1 MQRNMKIG
9 LGIVAVAIVVAAGAL
24 VAMRLMAPSLPPT
37 PPIEG
42 YVKVQVIN
50 GLTKVDLTLTQLLQM
65 NPISDTAMYENINH
79 NWRGYGLYEGVR
91 LSTIIETVGTMSRY
105 NAVRINATD
114 GYTQLYSYDN
124 LYPNATFH
132 NLQGDLIL
140 AFACNGSAP
149 PTWPIGPRIAFLPP
163 DGNYSNTDASQTT
176 PNGWYPGGSA
186 GSRWVYNVTTIE
198 LLPNVVVIN
207 GSTKLNLALPQLVEM
222 NPVSGNTSFQN
233 QYGNWR
239 NYGAYTGVNLSAIIE
254 KAGTM
259 SADDVVRVNAT
270 DGTSQLYSYDNLYPN
285 ATFYNLQGHLV
296 LAYAYNGTAAPSW
309 DSGPRIVFLP
319 PDEGYSNDDANK
331 TTPAAWFPPG
341 SSAGSRW
348 LKSVATMEL
357 LHGAFPPSP
366 AQPSSA
372 LIEEGGLLRGVHLPA
387 TNGGAPIA
395 SGSDYG
401 LFLSAFGSAP
411 LVLMEVVS
419 CQWRKND

>member
-9 LGIVAVAIVVAAGAL
+9 LGLVAVAIVVAAGAL

-37 PPIEG
+37 PPIQG
-42 YVKVQVIN
+42 YVRVQVIN
-50 GLTKVDLTLTQLLQM
+50 GPTKVDLTLTQLLQM
-65 NPISDTAMYENINH
+65 NPISDTAMYQNINH

-105 NAVRINATD
+105 NAVRVNATD

-124 LYPNATFH
+124 LYPNATFR

-198 LLPNVVVIN
+198 LLPNVVVID

-222 NPVSGNTSFQN
+222 TPVSGNSSFQN
-233 QYGNWR
+233 QYGNWK
-239 NYGAYTGVNLSAIIE
+239 NYGVYMGVNLSAIIE
-254 KAGTM
+254 KVGTM
-259 SADDVVRVNAT
+259 GTDDVVRVNAT
-270 DGTSQLYSYDNLYPN
+270 DGIPQLYSYDNLYPN
-285 ATFYNLQGHLV
+285 ATFYNLQGYLV
-296 LAYAYNGTAAPSW
+296 LAYAYNGTAPPGW

-319 PDEGYSNDDANK
+319 PDKGYSNDDANK
-331 TTPAAWFPPG
+331 TTPAAWFPTG

-348 LKSVATMEL
+348 LKWVATIEL
-357 LHGAFPPSP
+357 LHGAFPPSR
-366 AQPSSA
+366 AQSSLA
-372 LIEEGGLLRGVHLPA
+372 LIEEGNLFHGVHLPVA
-387 TNGGAPIA
+387 DGGASNA
-395 SGSDYG
+395 CGSNHG
-401 LFLSAFGSAP
+401 LLLSASGSAP
-411 LVLMEVVS
+411 LVCMDVVS
-419 CQWRKND
+419 YQWREND